1 MLRLQTLWAAYFTER
16 LCKMNLPN
24 IITMIRIGLV
34 PVFMLL
40 ALSGVSDSGLWATIV
55 FVIASITDGID
66 GYVARKYNM
75 ITNFGKFIDPLA
87 DKLLVTSAVL
97 IFVEMGIMPAW
108 VAMIIIARDLVV
120 SSLRMVGAAEGRV
133 IQAVFS
139 GKLKTMVHIICVVVL
154 MLNIAPANIQSLLVY
169 LMVAMSIYSGID
181 YVIKNKDIVKEGAT
195 EGGKNENL

>member
-1 MLRLQTLWAAYFTER
+1 
-16 LCKMNLPN
+16 
-24 IITMIRIGLV
+24 MIRIGLV